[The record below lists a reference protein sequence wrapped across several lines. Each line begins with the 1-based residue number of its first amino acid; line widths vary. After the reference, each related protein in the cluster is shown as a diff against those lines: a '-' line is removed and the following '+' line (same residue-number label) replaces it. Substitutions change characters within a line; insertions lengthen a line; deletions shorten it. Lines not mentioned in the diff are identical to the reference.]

1 MRKMAEIFKDY
12 GGDSMTFC
20 NLDQTA
26 RAMPGTSFGKLG
38 LNFSLALV
46 MGSGA

>member
-1 MRKMAEIFKDY
+1 MRKMAEIFKDN
-12 GGDSMTFC
+12 GGDSGTFH

-26 RAMPGTSFGKLG
+26 GVMPGTSFGKLG
-38 LNFSLALV
+38 LNFSLVLV